1 MSKSDIFLYS
11 EPYSPTGNVT
21 SEGVLNQLGR
31 PKLDIFTVLVREAV
45 QNSWDARASTDGS
58 IRFGIS
64 VWTIDKKQREG
75 LRLFFQDV
83 PPGLYLDQ
91 VLDEDQDVLLLSI
104 YDRGTV
110 GLGGPTRADQGVGSD
125 QAYDFVDFLRNVGQP
140 PDKKLSGG
148 TYGYGKAAFYR
159 ASRAHTILVHTR
171 CMWLG
176 RMQSRFIGAA
186 LGEPYVSDERRF
198 TGRHW
203 WGRKDDEIAEPLLD
217 TRADR
222 AAEFL
227 NLPLYRDRECGTTIT
242 IVQPVFGESVEQTV
256 YAMRD
261 ALLWYFWPKM
271 LPNDRGMPDINF
283 EITWEHQPIEI
294 PSPEHFPPLDLF
306 ARAMANLKSA
316 GTGDSMFGR
325 VIEIDSLRPKQHL
338 GKLAMEKGLAK
349 ERTYADLEGAPI
361 AVGERCHHIALMR
374 QPELVVRYLPC
385 EGLPTD
391 SAEYAGVFINA
402 EDVDRVFA
410 DAEPPT
416 HDDWVSNFLEDK
428 RQRTFVNVALS
439 RIAESASAFVRPTV
453 SRGQSGDAAIP
464 LGAFANKMGQLL
476 VGRDA
481 RDAERPKPIQ
491 RQRQPEP
498 IDIPVIPPP
507 SLISSPTSGLSQF
520 EPAPPSA
527 SSQSF
532 DFIQPNDS
540 EINPPHADTLWQAP
554 PPAAPYSPSAFDI
567 ARPVEPVPPPR
578 PRGYMQVKLYPD
590 SEFILLDDGTPGV
603 GFRLEVV
610 SVGGSARVR
619 IYANVRAVLD
629 DGSFEDDPPQ
639 GAAVPQVLFWQ
650 SPTGELIQGA
660 PFIDVDESGAGSW
673 WVVINVIDD
682 AELGLEIQSEQLL

>member
-45 QNSWDARASTDGS
+45 QNSWDARASADGS

-64 VWTIDKKQREG
+64 VWTIDQKQREG

-83 PPGLYLDQ
+83 PPGLQLDQ

-110 GLGGPTRADQGVGSD
+110 GLGGPTRADQRVGGD
-125 QAYDFVDFLRNVGQP
+125 EAYDFVDFLRNVGQP

-171 CMWLG
+171 CMWQG
-176 RMQSRFIGAA
+176 VMQSRFIGAA
-186 LGEPYVSDERRF
+186 LGEPYVSNERRF

-203 WGRKDDEIAEPLLD
+203 WGRKNDEIAEPLLD

-222 AAEFL
+222 AADFL
-227 NLPLYRDRECGTTIT
+227 HLPLYRDGERGTTIT

-271 LPNDRGMPDINF
+271 LPNGSGMPDIDF
-283 EITWEHQPIEI
+283 EMTWQHQPLEI
-294 PSPEHFPPLDLF
+294 PSPEQFPPLNLF
-306 ARAMANLKSA
+306 AKAMANLKTA

-338 GKLAMEKGLAK
+338 GTLAMEKGLAK
-349 ERTYADLEGAPI
+349 ERSYADVEGAPI

-391 SAEYAGVFINA
+391 SAEYAGVFVTA

-428 RQRTFVNVALS
+428 RQRTFINVALS
-439 RIAESASAFVRPTV
+439 RIAESASAFVRPSV
-453 SRGQSGDAAIP
+453 SQGQSGDAAIP

-476 VGRDA
+476 VGRDV

-498 IDIPVIPPP
+498 IDIPVIPAPP
-507 SLISSPTSGLSQF
+507 LISPSTSVPSQF
-520 EPAPPSA
+520 EPASR
-527 SSQSF
+527 QSF
-532 DFIQPNDS
+532 DSIQSDDS
-540 EINPPHADTLWQAP
+540 ALQPSGTDTLRQAS
-554 PPAAPYSPSAFDI
+554 PPAAQYMPSTFDI
-567 ARPVEPVPPPR
+567 ASPDEPLSPHR
-578 PRGYMQVKLYPD
+578 PRGSMQVKLHPD
-590 SEFILLDDGTPGV
+590 SEFILLDDGTPGI

-610 SVGGSARVR
+610 LLGDSARVR
-619 IYANVRAVLD
+619 IHASARAVLD

-639 GAAVPQVLFWQ
+639 GASVPHVLFWQ
-650 SPTGELIQGA
+650 SPTGELLQAA
-660 PFIDVDESGAGSW
+660 PFIEVDENSAGRW